1 MITEVVIALLTVL
14 AAGGAFFRSGTEQ
27 KSAARYMEARAA
39 HFANPG
45 TPLPTPPP
53 PPISP
58 VLAGLALIGVG
69 AFIFLSNHIDRS
81 LQIVQFVDGDC
92 SITLTVPNQA
102 AVADNVS
109 ARIRL
114 SGKVCPDPKG
124 ATLYLNGVSLGTK
137 GTAGSEGLLSGNVEG
152 LSLRKWVLSFAT
164 PGQQL
169 VDATISTLSHGTALL
184 STTVEVKPGTDLSK
198 TTALITN
205 AGSLLVALSGT
216 LVSLIGF
223 LRGNAL
229 EP

>member
-1 MITEVVIALLTVL
+1 
-14 AAGGAFFRSGTEQ
+14 
-27 KSAARYMEARAA
+27 
-39 HFANPG
+39 
-45 TPLPTPPP
+45 
-53 PPISP
+53 

-69 AFIFLSNHIDRS
+69 AFIFFSNHIDRS

-92 SITLTVPNQA
+92 SITLAVPNQA

-114 SGKVCPDPKG
+114 SGKACPDPKG

-169 VDATISTLSHGTALL
+169 IDATISTLSHGTALL

-205 AGSLLVALSGT
+205 ARQPPRGAPWNPGLSDRVPARQCAQA
-216 LVSLIGF
+216 VSSQRRYL
-223 LRGNAL
+223 
-229 EP
+229 PHCCY